1 MNLLWTT
8 LILLLGA
15 VLFFSAALV
24 LGRYFRRRMND
35 PASEP
40 FTLHDLRQ
48 MAESGQISTA
58 EYETLRAAMIERT
71 RGGGDARTGEER

>member
-35 PASEP
+35 PVPEP
-40 FTLHDLRQ
+40 FTLHDLRRL
-48 MAESGQISTA
+48 AESGQITNA
-58 EYETLRAAMIERT
+58 EYETLRAAMIART
-71 RGGGDARTGEER
+71 RGDDDAKRDVQ